1 MIASRIDTSNGV
13 FSTNRLAPLAYPY
26 KMPVYDFSREAL
38 MQSNMRS
45 IYYLMFAS
53 GYGAYYYMYISP
65 HSMYLM
71 LCSALSFFFTV
82 SFSNY
87 QMIMYLSVADL

>member
-1 MIASRIDTSNGV
+1 
-13 FSTNRLAPLAYPY
+13 
-26 KMPVYDFSREAL
+26 MPVYDFSREAL
-38 MQSNMRS
+38 LQSQVRS
-45 IYYLMFAS
+45 IYYLLFAS

-71 LCSALSFFFTV
+71 LCSALSFVFSV

-87 QMIMYLSVADL
+87 QMTMFLSVADL